1 MSNPIITTIKSVPE
15 FYSILNKNPGLVI
28 LKLGAEWCGPCKQ
41 IEQDVNVF
49 VEMRTSNIKC
59 CIIDVDECVELYSFL
74 KSKRVVNGIPVLLAY
89 VRGNVTHVPNDVVI
103 GSNKNELYMFFDRC
117 WKISL
122 VN

>member
-1 MSNPIITTIKSVPE
+1 MSNPIIHTIKSVPE
-15 FYSILNKNPGLVI
+15 FYTLLNQNPGLVV

-41 IEQDVNVF
+41 IEQDVDAF
-49 VEMRTSNIKC
+49 FAMRTSNVRC
-59 CIIDVDECVELYSFL
+59 CIIDVDECFELYSFL

-103 GSNKNELYMFFDRC
+103 GSNRNELYMFFDRC
-117 WKISL
+117 RKISL